1 MYLEYWGFQEKP
13 FENTPD
19 PRFFYSSKMHTE
31 ALSRILYALSNNKG
45 CALLTGEYGCGKTTL
60 VRKVIEALDPEIYE
74 LALINYPI
82 FSSSEFLREVL
93 FQYGADTTSGSK
105 LDLFHR
111 ASAFGFDNLKKGK
124 QNVLVIDEA
133 QLIEDPEIF
142 EQIRLLLNLQLEDR
156 GLFSIFLVGQPEL
169 RERIM
174 TYPQLD
180 QRIAVRY
187 HVHYFG
193 HDDVVA
199 YIRHRVRIARGG
211 ETGELFTDEAYAA
224 VTRTSH
230 GVPRRINNICDL
242 CLLDGMQLN
251 LERIDESIVKKVQ

>member
-1 MYLEYWGFQEKP
+1 
-13 FENTPD
+13 
-19 PRFFYSSKMHTE
+19 MHTE
-31 ALSRILYALSNNKG
+31 ALSRILYALSNHKG

-60 VRKVIEALDPEIYE
+60 VRKVIESLDPDLFE

-82 FSSSEFLREVL
+82 FSSSEFMREVL
-93 FQYGADTTSGSK
+93 FQYGADTTTGSR

-111 ASAFGFDNLKKGK
+111 ASAFGFENLKKGK
-124 QNVLVIDEA
+124 QNILVIDEA
-133 QLIEDPEIF
+133 QLIEDPEIY
-142 EQIRLLLNLQLEDR
+142 EQIRLLLNLQMEDR

-169 RERIM
+169 RERVM

-193 HDDVVA
+193 HDDVVE
-199 YIRHRVRIARGG
+199 YIRNRLRIAGATR
-211 ETGELFTDEAYAA
+211 EFFTSDGYAA
-224 VTRTSH
+224 ITRVSH

-242 CLLDGMQLN
+242 SLLDGMQLR
-251 LERIDESIVKKVQ
+251 LEKIDESIVKNIQ